1 METQDS
7 CNAGMNSEYAP
18 QGDVPIIL
26 VRASPVKKENRNVA
40 VTRGEMA

>member
-7 CNAGMNSEYAP
+7 CNAGRNSEHAP
-18 QGDVPIIL
+18 QWGVPIIP

-40 VTRGEMA
+40 VARGEMA